1 MERRATVA
9 RIEGDFAFVKLSAEG
24 QGCGRCNETGGC
36 GSGVLNQVFGSACR
50 LHKLPN
56 PDRIAPGE
64 EVLLVT
70 PDGMVWRS
78 ALMLYGVPL
87 LVALIGAM
95 AGAAGGDGAA
105 LAGFVAG
112 LIVGLLSARG
122 VVNGPL
128 WSQFSPRLQRLDA
141 SASHTIFWSKDTK

>member
-9 RIEGDFAFVKLSAEG
+9 RTEGDFAFVKLAAEA
-24 QGCGRCNETGGC
+24 QGCGRCSETGGC

-78 ALMLYGVPL
+78 ALMLYGLPL
-87 LVALIGAM
+87 LFALIGAI
-95 AGAAGGDGAA
+95 AGAPGGDGAA

-112 LIVGLLSARG
+112 LIAGLLTARV

-128 WSQFSPRLQRLDA
+128 WSHLSPRIQRLDA
-141 SASHTIFWSKDTK
+141 PRQHEIFWSKDTK